1 MSHRPIAGV
10 IAAAAIAAAATT
22 SGQSPPM
29 RAGCPTGD
37 IAAFRQCAVETAQA
51 FTPPRTRDGRPNFAG
66 VWRRSVMNFGV
77 EDYPGDRFSRA
88 QRRLVVDP
96 PDGRIPYQPWAA
108 ARKATHFDR
117 YVDPNGLCFLTGVPR
132 LFLISPV
139 NEIVQTPD
147 TVVILGEE
155 AHTTRVVY
163 TDGRPHVGGGI
174 RLWMGDARG
183 RWEGNTLLVDV
194 TNHNGRTW
202 IDVGGDFASEALR
215 VTERFALV
223 DADTLLYEA
232 RMEDPTVYTR
242 PWTLAT
248 YLTRETNPAFE
259 ILEEACYE
267 GERFG
272 AEELRSGTRRL
283 YLGPR
288 E

>member
-1 MSHRPIAGV
+1 MRHRPIV
-10 IAAAAIAAAATT
+10 AAVAATVLAAAATA
-22 SGQSPPM
+22 SGQAPQM
-29 RAGCPTGD
+29 RAGCPTTD
-37 IAAFRQCAVETAQA
+37 IAAFHACALEKAKA
-51 FTPPRTRDGRPNFAG
+51 FTPPRTRDGRPSLAG

-77 EDYPGDRFSRA
+77 EDYPGDQFSRP
-88 QRRLVVDP
+88 QRRLIVDP

-108 ARKATHFDR
+108 LRKATHFDR
-117 YVDPNGLCFLTGVPR
+117 YVDPNGLCFPTGVPR

-155 AHTTRVVY
+155 AHTTRVIY
-163 TDGRPHVGGGI
+163 TDGRPHLGSGI

-183 RWEGNTLLVDV
+183 RWDGSIFVVDV

-202 IDVGGDFASEALR
+202 IDVGGDFASDALR

-232 RMEDPTVYTR
+232 RMEDPAVYTR
-242 PWTLAT
+242 PWTLVT
-248 YLTRETNPAFE
+248 YLTREPNRGFE

-272 AEELRSGTRRL
+272 ADELRRGTRRL
-283 YLGPR
+283 YTGPR
-288 E
+288 